1 MASSAKTDWNRG
13 SHASSVSIGTH
24 QLFASISG
32 PDRQPDQPV
41 VVLMHGLTSTMSE
54 WPVARRLISSF
65 ARVLDYDRAGYGRS
79 EESPNAPD
87 AVNIAKELNALL
99 NATGIEPPYVTV
111 GHSWGGVLTM
121 EFMDTRPHDIAGMV
135 FVDAGVPHHFDVL
148 PMIWREPDLTAVTA
162 DVDFVAV
169 TGMKENTA
177 LSEDEWKAFLE
188 EEEGSEKHARQA
200 GKENDAFAGTYQA
213 LQRKGLLE
221 KTPPLLADRP
231 ICVLRGNTD
240 KDYEKMFRAGVA
252 KGNGTQEQRANME
265 EVLDGWEETD
275 TRLQRQFLQMSTRGH
290 FIQAPLT
297 SGHNI
302 QLTDPHCIAD
312 AVRWTLDHLAG

>member
-1 MASSAKTDWNRG
+1 MAQSVKTDWNRG

-24 QLFASISG
+24 HLFASVSG
-32 PDRQPDQPV
+32 PDRQPGQPI

-79 EESPNAPD
+79 EESPNLPD

-99 NATGIEPPYVTV
+99 DATGIDPPYVTV

-121 EFMDTRPHDIAGMV
+121 EFMDTRPQDIAGMV
-135 FVDAGVPHHFDVL
+135 FVDAGVPHHFEVL
-148 PMIWREPDLTAVTA
+148 PMIWREPDMMAMMA

-169 TGMKENTA
+169 TGVKENTA
-177 LSEDEWKAFLE
+177 LSDDEWKAFL

-200 GKENDAFAGTYQA
+200 GRENEVFARAYKA
-213 LQRKGLLE
+213 LKGKGLLE
-221 KTPPLLADRP
+221 KTPPLLGARP

-240 KDYEKMFRAGVA
+240 KDYEKMFHAGVA
-252 KGNGTQEQRANME
+252 KGNGTQEQRAKMK
-265 EVLDGWEETD
+265 EVLDGWEEKD
-275 TRLQRQFLQMSTRGH
+275 TCLQKQFLQMSTRGH